1 MTNLFLFSSVQS
13 PSEYLN
19 KKPQPPMLDRRQ
31 SIAVVESLTNHRVIP
46 SPTASGS
53 GSGPTSSRPT
63 PTPTP
68 PPPSHGH
75 LLERK
80 YSLQVTGVSEG
91 QNLVDAMSARTS
103 PGLSE
108 MAMSQ
113 DSLVRSV
120 SSDISGI
127 LFLLFNN

>member
-1 MTNLFLFSSVQS
+1 M
-13 PSEYLN
+13 N

-31 SIAVVESLTNHRVIP
+31 SIAVVEGLTNHRVIP
-46 SPTASGS
+46 SPTAS

-68 PPPSHGH
+68 PPPSNGH

-80 YSLQVTGVSEG
+80 YSLQVTGVGEG

-127 LFLLFNN
+127 LYFAV